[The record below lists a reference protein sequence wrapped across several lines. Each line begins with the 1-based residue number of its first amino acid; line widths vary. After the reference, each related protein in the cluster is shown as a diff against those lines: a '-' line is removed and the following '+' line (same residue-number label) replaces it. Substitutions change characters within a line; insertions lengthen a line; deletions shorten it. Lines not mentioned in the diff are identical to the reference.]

1 MSLAFILYCLW
12 VAACVA
18 IEFAPA
24 TLRPQLRFGGLVAGF
39 VPVIMAAFM
48 VGLVPALFGLGG
60 IIALFPAPF
69 AALAR
74 IAVAR
79 ADLTLDAARQWRA
92 GGREGHA

>member
-24 TLRPQLRFGGLVAGF
+24 PLRPQLRFVALVTGAL
-39 VPVIMAAFM
+39 PVLLAAFT
-48 VGLVPALFGLGG
+48 VGPVPALFGLGG

-74 IAVAR
+74 IARAR
-79 ADLTLDAARQWRA
+79 AEQLLAEARRA
-92 GGREGHA
+92 RHA

>member
-12 VAACVA
+12 IAACVA

-24 TLRPQLRFGGLVAGF
+24 ALRPQLRFGGLVAGF

-48 VGLVPALFGLGG
+48 VGLMPALFGLGG

-69 AALAR
+69 AALVRLGVERGEVLLAEYRAR
-74 IAVAR
+74 
-79 ADLTLDAARQWRA
+79 
-92 GGREGHA
+92 HA

>member
-18 IEFAPA
+18 IEFSPAP
-24 TLRPQLRFGGLVAGF
+24 LRPQLRFVALVAGF
-39 VPVIMAAFM
+39 VPVLLAAFT

-74 IAVAR
+74 IVTAR
-79 ADLTLDAARQWRA
+79 VEDWLAQRRA
-92 GGREGHA
+92 HHA